1 MSEQAPH
8 SDIGQTSGSTSS
20 KPLGQAKQSATW
32 QVNLRQAFGRL
43 FSPNWIAWTWFAQG
57 LVAVIFGWILLAQLG
72 AALDTIR
79 TLLGV
84 GLLLTAAIIAVRW
97 WLDPHRSPDHPPY
110 LLIAALLGGIA
121 SVILLFGVTLSL
133 EAIRWILGGFLVLHG
148 ALELCAWFERARPA
162 VQSPWISALTIFV
175 GVVIVTYPSA
185 LVTNFTAFAGLWAII
200 LGIASLVRW
209 LFLGLREDRPFTT
222 VRDWSPLK
230 RVLAVGIPVILL
242 GALILGYGLLQSGN
256 SSTAAYQA
264 SLDPFYQI
272 TDDLAPG
279 DPGSIVRI
287 VPYAP
292 PGLHGRAWRILFRS
306 QDQYGRPTVSS
317 GAVYAPASEGTDR
330 LIVAWAHGTVGLG
343 PQCAPSRQVS
353 DPAVMPWVNTML
365 DHGWVV
371 TAPDYVGAGGTSG
384 TGAGERYLIAA
395 EQSRDLLNGVRATR
409 NISEAGAGTRF
420 ATYGHSQGGLV
431 SLSSA
436 ALAHSYAPELTL
448 IADGAVS
455 AASDVGAL
463 FDRKWTSSL
472 AGWLL
477 GAPLTSAWTRYYPN
491 LNPGAILTAAGQN
504 HYQETAGT
512 SCLNDILP
520 ILINPLMG
528 AFFAKDPTTDP
539 DWRKAFTANRAP
551 LAPDGIPVFVAH
563 GLDDT
568 LIDPALSTGLV
579 SRYCDAGANVT
590 TDWQSGVG
598 HGEAAIDAA
607 PRYIDWL
614 AGIAEGKTPA
624 SDCGKPLPVPPAQP
638 LM

>member
-1 MSEQAPH
+1 M
-8 SDIGQTSGSTSS
+8 
-20 KPLGQAKQSATW
+20 
-32 QVNLRQAFGRL
+32 RQAFGRL

-79 TLLGV
+79 TILGV

-185 LVTNFTAFAGLWAII
+185 LVTNFTVFAGLWAII

-230 RVLAVGIPVILL
+230 RVLAIGIPVDSAGSAYPWLWP
-242 GALILGYGLLQSGN
+242 
-256 SSTAAYQA
+256 AAEREQLRRRIPGVA
-264 SLDPFYQI
+264 GPFLP
-272 TDDLAPG
+272 DHRR
-279 DPGSIVRI
+279 PGSRRSRRASCASRHMRRQDYTDARGAFSSARRI
-287 VPYAP
+287 SMDA
-292 PGLHGRAWRILFRS
+292 
-306 QDQYGRPTVSS
+306 RPSPL
-317 GAVYAPASEGTDR
+317 GAVYAPASVGKDR
-330 LIVAWAHGTVGLG
+330 LVVAWAHGTVGLG

-353 DPAVMPWVNTML
+353 DPAIIPWVNTML

-371 TAPDYVGAGGTSG
+371 TAPDYVGAGGTGG

-395 EQSRDLLNGVRATR
+395 EQSRDLLNGVRAAR

-539 DWRKAFTANRAP
+539 DWRKAFIANQAP
-551 LAPDGIPVFVAH
+551 LPPAGVPVFVAH

-607 PRYIDWL
+607 PLYVDWL
-614 AGIAEGKTPA
+614 AGVADGKSPA
-624 SDCGKPLPVPPAQP
+624 SDCGEPLPVPPAQP
-638 LM
+638 LQPLM